1 MNIGKYIFSQVA
13 DYIPRY
19 EFDRI
24 VKKYNGDYHV
34 RDLTCYNLFLHMM
47 FGQLT
52 SCNSIRDI
60 CLCLKAHQKILYPL
74 GFRQTVNVSSL
85 SRANRDRDYR
95 IWEELGYVLIDIVR
109 PLYKKEPIPDVNLPG
124 WEIFAVDSTTIS
136 CSIKLM
142 SWALGKY
149 ERGAVK
155 MHTML
160 SLRGS
165 IPTFIHITHG
175 KWHDSNF
182 LDVFKIEPWA
192 IYVMDKAYVDF
203 EALFNINEHNAF
215 WITRAKSNMRYEVI
229 ETNYN
234 IDEDT
239 GLRGDYTIRL
249 TGPKPKKLYPKDIR
263 MVRYYDAENNE
274 ELTFI
279 TNQTTIGALQIADL
293 YRNRW
298 QIETFFK
305 WIKGNLTIKVLWGYS
320 ENAVKTQ
327 LWTAICTYLIVAR
340 IKASIK
346 NCHYTITEVATL
358 IGVSALMKM
367 PLSDLLT
374 NPENNLLNENQ
385 NVKEPTLF

>member
-1 MNIGKYIFSQVA
+1 MNNGKYIFSQVA

-109 PLYKKEPIPDVNLPG
+109 PLYKKEQISNANLPG
-124 WEIFAVDSTTIS
+124 WEIFAVDSTRIS

-160 SLRGS
+160 SLCGS
-165 IPTFIHITHG
+165 IQTFIHITHG
-175 KWHDSNF
+175 KYHDSNF
-182 LDVFKIEPWA
+182 LDVFEIGPWA

-203 EALFNINEHNAF
+203 EALFNINEHNAY

-239 GLRGDYTIRL
+239 GLRGDYAIRL

-263 MVRYYDAENNE
+263 MVKYYDAENDE

-279 TNQTTIGALQIADL
+279 TNQTNIGPLQIADM

-305 WIKGNLTIKVLWGYS
+305 WIKGNLTIKVLWGHS

-340 IKASIK
+340 IKASNK
-346 NCHYTITEVATL
+346 NCHYTITEIATL
-358 IGVSALMKM
+358 IGISALIKM

>member
-1 MNIGKYIFSQVA
+1 MNTGKYIFSQVA
-13 DYIPRY
+13 DYIPKY
-19 EFDRI
+19 EFDSI
-24 VKKYNGDYHV
+24 VRKYHGDYHV
-34 RDLTCYNLFLHMM
+34 RDLNCYNLFLHMM

-52 SCNSIRDI
+52 ACNSIRDI
-60 CLCLKAHQKILYPL
+60 CLCLKAHQKILYHL

-109 PLYKKEPIPDVNLPG
+109 PLYAQERIPDVYLPG

-136 CSIKLM
+136 CSIKLIT
-142 SWALGKY
+142 WAQGKY
-149 ERGAVK
+149 GRGAVK

-182 LDVFKIEPWA
+182 LDVFEIERWA

-203 EALFNINEHNAF
+203 AALFNIDRHNAY
-215 WITRAKSNMRYEVI
+215 WITRAKSNMHYEVE

-234 IDEDT
+234 IDEIT
-239 GLRGDYTIRL
+239 GLRGDCTIRL
-249 TGPKPKKLYPKDIR
+249 TGYKPSKLYPKEMR
-263 MVRYYDAENNE
+263 MVKYYDAENDE

-279 TNQTTIGALQIADL
+279 TNQMDLGALQIANL

-305 WIKGNLTIKVLWGYS
+305 WVKQNLTIKSFWGHS
-320 ENAVKTQ
+320 ENAVKTH
-327 LWTAICTYLIVAR
+327 LWIAICTYLIVAR

-346 NCHYTITEVATL
+346 DCPYTITEVATL
-358 IGVSALMKM
+358 LGISALAKID
-367 PLSDLLT
+367 LVDLLT
-374 NPENNLLNENQ
+374 NPDNDLLNQNQ
-385 NVKEPTLF
+385 NVKELTLF

>member
-1 MNIGKYIFSQVA
+1 MNTGKYIFSQVA
-13 DYIPRY
+13 DYIPKY
-19 EFDRI
+19 EFDCI
-24 VKKYNGDYHV
+24 VRKYHGDYHV
-34 RDLTCYNLFLHMM
+34 RDLNCYNLFLHMM

-52 SCNSIRDI
+52 ACNSIRDI
-60 CLCLKAHQKILYPL
+60 CLCLKAHQKILYHL

-109 PLYKKEPIPDVNLPG
+109 PLYAQERIPDVNLPG
-124 WEIFAVDSTTIS
+124 WKIFAVDSTTIS
-136 CSIKLM
+136 CSIKLIT
-142 SWALGKY
+142 WAQGKY

-182 LDVFKIEPWA
+182 LDVFEIERWA

-203 EALFNINEHNAF
+203 AALFNIDRHNAY
-215 WITRAKSNMRYEVI
+215 WITRAKSNMHYEVE

-234 IDEDT
+234 IDEIT
-239 GLRGDYTIRL
+239 GLRGDCTIRL
-249 TGPKPKKLYPKDIR
+249 TGYKPSKLYPKEMR
-263 MVRYYDAENNE
+263 MVKYYDAENDE

-279 TNQTTIGALQIADL
+279 TNQMDLGALQIANL

-305 WIKGNLTIKVLWGYS
+305 WVKQNLTIKSFWGHS
-320 ENAVKTQ
+320 ENAVKTH
-327 LWTAICTYLIVAR
+327 LWIAICTYLIVAR

-346 NCHYTITEVATL
+346 DCPYTITEVATL
-358 IGVSALMKM
+358 LGISALAKID
-367 PLSDLLT
+367 LVDLLT
-374 NPENNLLNENQ
+374 NPDNDLLNQNQ
-385 NVKEPTLF
+385 NVKELTLF

>member
-1 MNIGKYIFSQVA
+1 MSARKYILAQVA

-19 EFDRI
+19 EFDCI
-24 VKKYNGDYHV
+24 VTKYKGDYHV

-60 CLCLKAHQKILYPL
+60 CLCLKAHQRILYPL

-95 IWEELGYVLIDIVR
+95 IWEELGYVLIDKVR
-109 PLYKKEPIPDVNLPG
+109 PLYAKEKIPDVCLPG
-124 WEIFAVDSTTIS
+124 WEIFAIDSTTIS

-142 SWALGKY
+142 TWAFGKY

-182 LDVFKIEPWA
+182 LDVFEIEPWA

-203 EALFNINEHNAF
+203 EALFNINEHDAY
-215 WITRAKSNMRYEVI
+215 WITRAKSNMRYEVV
-229 ETNYN
+229 ENNYN
-234 IDEDT
+234 IDEST
-239 GLRGDYTIRL
+239 GLRGDYAIRL
-249 TGPKPKKLYPKDIR
+249 ISYNPRKLYPKEIR
-263 MVRYYDAENNE
+263 LVKYYDAENDENLE
-274 ELTFI
+274 FI
-279 TNQTTIGALQIADL
+279 TNQMDISALQVANL

-305 WIKGNLTIKVLWGYS
+305 WIKQNLTIKAFWGHS
-320 ENAVKTQ
+320 ENAVKTH
-327 LWTAICTYLIVAR
+327 LWIAICTYLIVAR
-340 IKASIK
+340 VKASV
-346 NCHYTITEVATL
+346 NDCPYTITEVATL
-358 IGVSALMKM
+358 LSVSALMKM
-367 PLSDLLT
+367 DLVDLLT
-374 NPENNLLNENQ
+374 NPDYNLLDQNQ
-385 NVKEPTLF
+385 NVNELTLF

>member
-1 MNIGKYIFSQVA
+1 MNTGKYIFSQVA
-13 DYIPRY
+13 DYIPKY
-19 EFDRI
+19 EFDCI
-24 VKKYNGDYHV
+24 VRKYHGDYHV
-34 RDLTCYNLFLHMM
+34 RDLNCYNLFLHMM

-52 SCNSIRDI
+52 ACNSIRDI
-60 CLCLKAHQKILYPL
+60 CLCLKAHQKILYHL

-109 PLYKKEPIPDVNLPG
+109 PLYAKERIPDVYLPG

-136 CSIKLM
+136 CSIKLIT
-142 SWALGKY
+142 WAQGKY

-182 LDVFKIEPWA
+182 LDVFEIERWA

-203 EALFNINEHNAF
+203 AALFNIDRHNAY
-215 WITRAKSNMRYEVI
+215 WITRAKSNMRYEVE

-234 IDEDT
+234 IDEIT
-239 GLRGDYTIRL
+239 GLRGDCTIRL
-249 TGPKPKKLYPKDIR
+249 TGYKPSKLYPKEMR
-263 MVRYYDAENNE
+263 MVKYYDAENDE

-279 TNQTTIGALQIADL
+279 TNQMDLGALQIANL

-305 WIKGNLTIKVLWGYS
+305 WVKQNLTIKSFWGHS
-320 ENAVKTQ
+320 ENAVKTH
-327 LWTAICTYLIVAR
+327 LWIAICTYLIVAR

-346 NCHYTITEVATL
+346 DCPYTITEVATL
-358 IGVSALMKM
+358 LGISTLANIDLV
-367 PLSDLLT
+367 DLLT
-374 NPENNLLNENQ
+374 NPDNDLLNQNQ
-385 NVKEPTLF
+385 NVKELTLF

>member
-1 MNIGKYIFSQVA
+1 MNTGKYIFSQVA
-13 DYIPRY
+13 DYIPKY
-19 EFDRI
+19 EFDCI
-24 VKKYNGDYHV
+24 VRKYHGDYHV
-34 RDLTCYNLFLHMM
+34 RDLNCYNLFLHMM

-52 SCNSIRDI
+52 ACNSIRDI
-60 CLCLKAHQKILYPL
+60 CLCLKAHQKILYHL

-109 PLYKKEPIPDVNLPG
+109 PLYAQERIPDVYLPG

-136 CSIKLM
+136 CSIKLIT
-142 SWALGKY
+142 WAQGKY

-182 LDVFKIEPWA
+182 LDVFEIERWA

-203 EALFNINEHNAF
+203 AALFNIDRHNAY
-215 WITRAKSNMRYEVI
+215 WITRAKSNMRYEVE

-234 IDEDT
+234 IDEII
-239 GLRGDYTIRL
+239 GLRGDCTIRL
-249 TGPKPKKLYPKDIR
+249 TGHKPSKLYPKEMR
-263 MVRYYDAENNE
+263 MVKYYDAENDE

-279 TNQTTIGALQIADL
+279 TNQMDLGALQIANL

-305 WIKGNLTIKVLWGYS
+305 WVKQNLTIKSFWGHS
-320 ENAVKTQ
+320 ENAVKTH
-327 LWTAICTYLIVAR
+327 LWIAICTDLIVAR

-346 NCHYTITEVATL
+346 DCPYTITEVATL
-358 IGVSALMKM
+358 LGISALAKID
-367 PLSDLLT
+367 LVDLLT
-374 NPENNLLNENQ
+374 NPDNDLLNQNQ
-385 NVKEPTLF
+385 NVKELTLF

>member
-19 EFDRI
+19 ELDRI

-34 RDLTCYNLFLHMM
+34 GDLTCYNLFLHMM

-109 PLYKKEPIPDVNLPG
+109 PLYKKELIPDVNLPG

-203 EALFNINEHNAF
+203 EALFNINEHNAY
-215 WITRAKSNMRYEVI
+215 WITRAKSNMRYKVI

-263 MVRYYDAENNE
+263 LVKYYDTDNDE

-279 TNQTTIGALQIADL
+279 TNQTNIGALQIADL

-305 WIKGNLTIKVLWGYS
+305 WIKGNLTIKVLWGHS

-346 NCHYTITEVATL
+346 NCNYTITEVATL
-358 IGVSALMKM
+358 IGISALMKM

>member
-1 MNIGKYIFSQVA
+1 MNTGKYIFSQVA
-13 DYIPRY
+13 DYIPKY
-19 EFDRI
+19 EFDCI
-24 VKKYNGDYHV
+24 VRKYHGDYHV
-34 RDLTCYNLFLHMM
+34 RDLNCYNLFLHMM

-52 SCNSIRDI
+52 ACNSIRDI
-60 CLCLKAHQKILYPL
+60 CLCLKAHQKILYHL

-109 PLYKKEPIPDVNLPG
+109 PLYAQEHIPDVNLPG

-136 CSIKLM
+136 CSIKLIT
-142 SWALGKY
+142 WAQGKY

-182 LDVFKIEPWA
+182 LDVFEIERWA

-203 EALFNINEHNAF
+203 AALFNIDRHNAY
-215 WITRAKSNMRYEVI
+215 WITRAKSNMHYEVE

-234 IDEDT
+234 IDEIT
-239 GLRGDYTIRL
+239 GLRGDCTIRL
-249 TGPKPKKLYPKDIR
+249 TGYKPSKLYPKEMR
-263 MVRYYDAENNE
+263 MVKYYDAENDE

-279 TNQTTIGALQIADL
+279 TNQMDLGALQIANL

-298 QIETFFK
+298 QMETFFK
-305 WIKGNLTIKVLWGYS
+305 WVKQNLTIKSFWGHS
-320 ENAVKTQ
+320 ENAVKTH
-327 LWTAICTYLIVAR
+327 LWIAICTYLIVAR

-346 NCHYTITEVATL
+346 DCPYTITEVATL
-358 IGVSALMKM
+358 LGISALAKID
-367 PLSDLLT
+367 LVDLLT
-374 NPENNLLNENQ
+374 NPDNDLLNQNQ
-385 NVKEPTLF
+385 NVKELTLF

>member
-1 MNIGKYIFSQVA
+1 MSARKYILAQVA

-19 EFDRI
+19 EFDCI
-24 VKKYNGDYHV
+24 VTKYKGDYHV

-60 CLCLKAHQKILYPL
+60 CLCLKAHQRILYPL

-95 IWEELGYVLIDIVR
+95 IWEELGYVLIDKVR
-109 PLYKKEPIPDVNLPG
+109 PLYAKEKIPDICLPG
-124 WEIFAVDSTTIS
+124 WEIFAIDSTTIS

-142 SWALGKY
+142 TWAFGKY

-182 LDVFKIEPWA
+182 LDVFEIEPWA

-203 EALFNINEHNAF
+203 EALFNINEHDAY
-215 WITRAKSNMRYEVI
+215 WITRAKSNMRYEVV

-234 IDEDT
+234 IDEST

-249 TGPKPKKLYPKDIR
+249 TSYNPKKLYPKEFR
-263 MVRYYDAENNE
+263 LVKYYDAENDENLE
-274 ELTFI
+274 FI
-279 TNQTTIGALQIADL
+279 TNQMDISALQVANL

-305 WIKGNLTIKVLWGYS
+305 WIKQNLTIKAFWGHS
-320 ENAVKTQ
+320 ENAVKTH
-327 LWTAICTYLIVAR
+327 LWIAICTYLIVAR
-340 IKASIK
+340 VKASVK
-346 NCHYTITEVATL
+346 DCPYTITEVATL
-358 IGVSALMKM
+358 LSVSALMKM
-367 PLSDLLT
+367 DLVDLLT
-374 NPENNLLNENQ
+374 NPDYNLLDQNQ
-385 NVKEPTLF
+385 NVNELTLF

>member
-1 MNIGKYIFSQVA
+1 MNIGKYIFSQVS

-60 CLCLKAHQKILYPL
+60 CLCLKAHHKILYPL

-109 PLYKKEPIPDVNLPG
+109 PLYKKESIPDVNLPG

-149 ERGAVK
+149 ERGAIK

-203 EALFNINEHNAF
+203 EALFNINEHNAY

-263 MVRYYDAENNE
+263 MVKYYDADNDE

-279 TNQTTIGALQIADL
+279 TNQTNIGALQIADL

-305 WIKGNLTIKVLWGYS
+305 WIKGNLTIKVLWGHS

-346 NCHYTITEVATL
+346 DCNYTITEVATL

>member
-367 PLSDLLT
+367 PLTDLLT

>member
-1 MNIGKYIFSQVA
+1 MNNGNYIFSQVA

-74 GFRQTVNVSSL
+74 CFRQTVNVSSL

-109 PLYKKEPIPDVNLPG
+109 PLYKKEQIPNVYLPG

-175 KWHDSNF
+175 KYHDSNF
-182 LDVFKIEPWA
+182 LDVFEIEPWA

-203 EALFNINEHNAF
+203 EALFNINEHNAY

-239 GLRGDYTIRL
+239 GLRGDYAIRL

-263 MVRYYDAENNE
+263 MVKYYDAENDE

-279 TNQTTIGALQIADL
+279 TNQTNIGALQIADM

-305 WIKGNLTIKVLWGYS
+305 WIKGNLTIKVLWGHS

-340 IKASIK
+340 IKASNK
-346 NCHYTITEVATL
+346 NCHYTITEIATL
-358 IGVSALMKM
+358 IGISALMKM

>member
-1 MNIGKYIFSQVA
+1 MSARKYILAQVA

-19 EFDRI
+19 EFDCI
-24 VKKYNGDYHV
+24 VTKYKGDYHV

-60 CLCLKAHQKILYPL
+60 CLCLKAHQRILYPL

-95 IWEELGYVLIDIVR
+95 IWEELGYVLIDKVR
-109 PLYKKEPIPDVNLPG
+109 PLYAKEKIPDVCLPG
-124 WEIFAVDSTTIS
+124 WEIFAIDSTTIS

-142 SWALGKY
+142 TWAFGKY

-182 LDVFKIEPWA
+182 LDVFEIEPWA

-203 EALFNINEHNAF
+203 EALFNINEHDAY
-215 WITRAKSNMRYEVI
+215 WITRAKSNMRYEVV

-234 IDEDT
+234 IDEST

-249 TGPKPKKLYPKDIR
+249 TSYNPKKLYPKEIR
-263 MVRYYDAENNE
+263 LVKYYDAENDENLE
-274 ELTFI
+274 FI
-279 TNQTTIGALQIADL
+279 TNQMDISALQVANL

-305 WIKGNLTIKVLWGYS
+305 WIKQNLTIKAFWGHS
-320 ENAVKTQ
+320 ENAVKTH
-327 LWTAICTYLIVAR
+327 LWIAICTYLIVAR
-340 IKASIK
+340 VKASVK
-346 NCHYTITEVATL
+346 DCPYTITEVATL
-358 IGVSALMKM
+358 LSVSALMKM
-367 PLSDLLT
+367 DLVDLLT
-374 NPENNLLNENQ
+374 NPDYNLLDQNQ
-385 NVKEPTLF
+385 NVNELTLF

>member
-1 MNIGKYIFSQVA
+1 MNTGKYIFSQVA
-13 DYIPRY
+13 DYIPKY
-19 EFDRI
+19 EFDCI
-24 VKKYNGDYHV
+24 VRKYHGDYHV
-34 RDLTCYNLFLHMM
+34 RDLNCYNLFLHMM

-52 SCNSIRDI
+52 ACNSIRDI
-60 CLCLKAHQKILYPL
+60 CLCLKAHQKILYHL

-109 PLYKKEPIPDVNLPG
+109 PLYAKERIPDVYLPG

-136 CSIKLM
+136 CSIKLIT
-142 SWALGKY
+142 WAQGKY

-182 LDVFKIEPWA
+182 LDVFEIERWA

-203 EALFNINEHNAF
+203 AALFNIDRHNAY
-215 WITRAKSNMRYEVI
+215 WITRAKSNMRYEVE

-234 IDEDT
+234 IDEIT
-239 GLRGDYTIRL
+239 GVRGDCTIRL
-249 TGPKPKKLYPKDIR
+249 TGQKPSKLYPKEMR
-263 MVRYYDAENNE
+263 MVKYYDAENDE

-279 TNQTTIGALQIADL
+279 TNQMDLGALQIANL

-305 WIKGNLTIKVLWGYS
+305 WVKQNLTIKSFWGHS
-320 ENAVKTQ
+320 ENAVKTH
-327 LWTAICTYLIVAR
+327 LWIAICTYLIVAR

-346 NCHYTITEVATL
+346 DCPYTITEVATL
-358 IGVSALMKM
+358 LGISALAKID
-367 PLSDLLT
+367 LVDLLT
-374 NPENNLLNENQ
+374 NPDNDLLNQNQ
-385 NVKEPTLF
+385 NVKELTLF

>member
-1 MNIGKYIFSQVA
+1 MNTGKYIFSQVA
-13 DYIPRY
+13 DYIPKY
-19 EFDRI
+19 EFDCI
-24 VKKYNGDYHV
+24 VRKYHGDYHV
-34 RDLTCYNLFLHMM
+34 RDLNCYNLFLHMM

-52 SCNSIRDI
+52 ACNSIRDI
-60 CLCLKAHQKILYPL
+60 CLCLKAHQKILYHL

-109 PLYKKEPIPDVNLPG
+109 PLYAQERIPDVYLPG

-136 CSIKLM
+136 CSIKLIT
-142 SWALGKY
+142 WAQGKY

-182 LDVFKIEPWA
+182 LDVFEIERWA

-203 EALFNINEHNAF
+203 AALFNIDRHNAY
-215 WITRAKSNMRYEVI
+215 WITRAKSNMHYEVE

-234 IDEDT
+234 IDEIT
-239 GLRGDYTIRL
+239 GLRGDCTIRL
-249 TGPKPKKLYPKDIR
+249 TGYKPSKLYPKEMR
-263 MVRYYDAENNE
+263 MVKYYDAENDE

-279 TNQTTIGALQIADL
+279 TNQMDLGALQIANL

-305 WIKGNLTIKVLWGYS
+305 WVKQNLTIKSFWGHS
-320 ENAVKTQ
+320 ENAVKTH
-327 LWTAICTYLIVAR
+327 LWIAICTYLIVAR

-346 NCHYTITEVATL
+346 DCPYTITEVATL
-358 IGVSALMKM
+358 LGISALAKID
-367 PLSDLLT
+367 LVNLLT
-374 NPENNLLNENQ
+374 NPDNDLLNQNQ
-385 NVKEPTLF
+385 NVKELTLF

>member
-34 RDLTCYNLFLHMM
+34 RGLTCYNLFLHMM

-367 PLSDLLT
+367 PLTDLLT

>member
-1 MNIGKYIFSQVA
+1 MNTGKYVFAQVA
-13 DYIPRY
+13 DFIPRY
-19 EFDRI
+19 EFDCI
-24 VKKYNGDYHV
+24 VKKYDGDYHV

-52 SCNSIRDI
+52 VCNSIRDI
-60 CLCLKAHQKILYPL
+60 CLCLKAHQRILYPL

-109 PLYKKEPIPDVNLPG
+109 PLYRMAPIPDVFLPG
-124 WEIFAVDSTTIS
+124 WEIFAIDSTTIS

-142 SWALGKY
+142 TWALGKY

-182 LDVFKIEPWA
+182 LDVFEIEDWA

-203 EALFNINEHNAF
+203 EALFRINEHNAY
-215 WITRAKSNMRYEVI
+215 WITRAKNNMKYEVI
-229 ETNYN
+229 DTNYN
-234 IDEDT
+234 IDEST
-239 GLRGDYTIRL
+239 GLLGDYIIQL
-249 TGPKPKKLYPKDIR
+249 TGPKPKKLYPKPIR
-263 MVRYYDAENNE
+263 MVKYYDAENDE

-279 TNQTTIGALQIADL
+279 TNQTDISALQVADL

-305 WIKGNLTIKVLWGYS
+305 WIKGNLTIKALWGHS

-340 IKASIK
+340 IKASVK
-346 NCHYTITEVATL
+346 DCPYTITEVATL
-358 IGVSALMKM
+358 LSVSALMKM
-367 PLSDLLT
+367 DLVDLLT
-374 NPENNLLNENQ
+374 NPDNNLLDQNQ
-385 NVKEPTLF
+385 NVNELTLF

>member
-1 MNIGKYIFSQVA
+1 MSARKYILAQVA
-13 DYIPRY
+13 DFIPRY
-19 EFDRI
+19 EFDCI
-24 VKKYNGDYHV
+24 VTKYKGDYHV

-60 CLCLKAHQKILYPL
+60 CLCLKAHQRILYPL

-95 IWEELGYVLIDIVR
+95 IWEELGYVLIDKVR
-109 PLYKKEPIPDVNLPG
+109 PLYAKEKIPDVCLPG
-124 WEIFAVDSTTIS
+124 WEIFAIDSTTIS

-142 SWALGKY
+142 TWAFGKY

-182 LDVFKIEPWA
+182 LDVFEIEPWA

-203 EALFNINEHNAF
+203 EALFNINEHDAY
-215 WITRAKSNMRYEVI
+215 WITRAKSNMRYEVV

-234 IDEDT
+234 IDEST

-249 TGPKPKKLYPKDIR
+249 TSYNPKKLYPKEIR
-263 MVRYYDAENNE
+263 LVKYYDAENDENLE
-274 ELTFI
+274 FI
-279 TNQTTIGALQIADL
+279 TNQMDISALQVANL

-305 WIKGNLTIKVLWGYS
+305 WIKQNLTIKAFWGHS
-320 ENAVKTQ
+320 ENAVKTH
-327 LWTAICTYLIVAR
+327 LWIAICTYLIVAR
-340 IKASIK
+340 VKASVK
-346 NCHYTITEVATL
+346 DCPYTITEVATL
-358 IGVSALMKM
+358 LSVSALMKM
-367 PLSDLLT
+367 DLVDLLT
-374 NPENNLLNENQ
+374 NPDYNLLDQNQ
-385 NVKEPTLF
+385 NVNELTLF